1 MRSSANSCEM
11 LHIRSSANSCEML
24 HIRSSANSCEMLLT
38 CCARSAA
45 RRVSLRV
52 LARGRAAPCR
62 RRDAFRDDNEKLRT
76 MQRSRGGQERC
87 LVPPGGL
94 GAAGGP
100 RGPRPARSGSALR
113 LRARPAP
120 APGPP
125 CASRG
130 RISATRLATPPQTPR
145 GVANPP
151 ARLHRAAGRP
161 GGGTRTGSCP
171 PRATAPSARR
181 TQGRPRSAA
190 PTRPPAGAPPAPPRR
205 APATPRARR
214 PSRTCAPP
222 PPPPPLPP
230 VLTGHVSSLPLVLS
244 GHVSSLPPV
253 LTGRVRC
260 SGPQGLRLMPA
271 ARAAVAAPG
280 RARASSPAAAAAARY
295 HGCTRVTNAR
305 ASSICA
311 GVAARERRPGRPPRR
326 FARWLPPRPLAAAS
340 PAGTRAGA
348 HGQGGGLGARQRAG
362 EREAGAE
369 SDLFRFFER
378 PRRRARA
385 RARVQPLAAARGGG
399 LRLEGGVAHKDV
411 SQELQPELEVRRRKL
426 HTPARASKPNK
437 K

>member
-1 MRSSANSCEM
+1 MLGTARRPWSGGRPSGTASSSFGF
-11 LHIRSSANSCEML
+11 SATAS
-24 HIRSSANSCEMLLT
+24 
-38 CCARSAA
+38 RSARA
-45 RRVSLRV
+45 R
-52 LARGRAAPCR
+52 ARA
-62 RRDAFRDDNEKLRT
+62 
-76 MQRSRGGQERC
+76 
-87 LVPPGGL
+87 
-94 GAAGGP
+94 
-100 RGPRPARSGSALR
+100 ALR
-113 LRARPAP
+113 LARADQRDAPSNTSADPPGRGESPGAP
-120 APGPP
+120 AQG
-125 CASRG
+125 G
-130 RISATRLATPPQTPR
+130 
-145 GVANPP
+145 
-151 ARLHRAAGRP
+151 RAAGR
-161 GGGTRTGSCP
+161 RHAHRVLP
-171 PRATAPSARR
+171 PSRHSSFCQAY
-181 TQGRPRSAA
+181 PRSSSQRGAHS
-190 PTRPPAGAPPAPPRR
+190 PTSRRPSSSASPGACH
-205 APATPRARR
+205 PRARR